1 MKYLNRF
8 NESKENEIEK
18 LQDFCDDHLA
28 FLSDDG
34 FKSRVESYYL
44 WGFIKKNINSQSL
57 LKITIQK
64 PTDLHEGLLLFKII
78 DIENEFLQFLD
89 YLRTQYEILGT
100 IIIKDKK
107 GYNHIYS
114 VDEVFNSN
122 GKHYNYFLNVEISQ
136 IEIDKISPIE

>member
-1 MKYLNRF
+1 MRYLNRF
-8 NESKENEIEK
+8 NESKENGIEK
-18 LQDFCDDHLA
+18 LQEFCDDHLA

-34 FKSRVESYYL
+34 FKSKVENHL
-44 WGFIKKNINSQSL
+44 AFIRNKFKINSQPL

-64 PTDLHEGLLLFKII
+64 PTDSYAGLLLFKII

-89 YLRTQYEILGT
+89 YLRTQYEISGT